1 MNLLLTS
8 KSLWWVTIVDNK
20 FNFQNCGCW
29 RLGLTESPLPF
40 LDSESLSDGDV
51 CQEHKGDQYNETGLG
66 CTYVFETDLF
76 ENLGHTCSFC
86 KPLCHEQSF
95 GVLWKNWSSNFELYR
110 LGNRHEGLCVFH
122 QEKTKTVRTSTL
134 VKGTSNQISGEGGP
148 KMPKHCV
155 HTKSMVLKGFLCWH
169 GALQGPSTST
179 HSSKTTEK
187 QGHYQVW
194 G

>member
-29 RLGLTESPLPF
+29 RLELTESPLPF
-40 LDSESLSDGDV
+40 LDSESLSDGNV
-51 CQEHKGDQYNETGLG
+51 CQEHKGDQYNDTGLG

-95 GVLWKNWSSNFELYR
+95 GVLWKKLGPLGFPIRPPCNIFQVTVDQTVWKRDLAETMEQLNMTVLEAARYESNNFLSVNNWKK
-110 LGNRHEGLCVFH
+110 
-122 QEKTKTVRTSTL
+122 Q
-134 VKGTSNQISGEGGP
+134 
-148 KMPKHCV
+148 
-155 HTKSMVLKGFLCWH
+155 LKP
-169 GALQGPSTST
+169 Q
-179 HSSKTTEK
+179 
-187 QGHYQVW
+187 
-194 G
+194 